1 MVLEYAGPDLAL
13 VEWASAV
20 KELLYLTLLVDL
32 LIPAGMAAS
41 AAPTALLI
49 GLVAWAAKVAV
60 LAIAVT
66 VVESVNAK
74 LRLFRVPEL
83 VSVSLG
89 LGFLALAIR
98 FL

>member
-1 MVLEYAGPDLAL
+1 
-13 VEWASAV
+13 V
-20 KELLYLTLLVDL
+20 KELLYLTLLADL
-32 LIPAGMAAS
+32 LIPAGMARD
-41 AAPTALLI
+41 AAPGALFL
-49 GLVAWAAKVAV
+49 GLAAWAGKVAV
-60 LAIAVT
+60 LAIAITVT
-66 VVESVNAK
+66 ESVNAK